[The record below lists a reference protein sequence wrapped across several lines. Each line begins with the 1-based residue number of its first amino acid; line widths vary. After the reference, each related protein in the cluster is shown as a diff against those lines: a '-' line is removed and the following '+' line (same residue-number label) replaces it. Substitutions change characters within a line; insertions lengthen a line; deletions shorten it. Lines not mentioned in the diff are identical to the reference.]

1 MFVLDNP
8 AWFALGGRQAR
19 LGMGAGA
26 ARRFRPDF
34 SPMGGIED
42 SEAKDLSAQF
52 ADLAGLDAGGD
63 VTALV
68 LPQAVEIPAG
78 WQETVNVP
86 VPQYLHDGRR
96 LPLPEFDV
104 VELGPDDAPAMLALA
119 TLTEPGPFRLRTGE
133 LGTYLGVRRDGALVA
148 MAGERLQPPGFTEVS
163 AVCTHPSATGQGL
176 ARGLVAAVVGR
187 IQARGETAFL
197 HVRPD
202 NARAIAIYEQ
212 LGFRRRREIRIQV
225 VKPAQ

>member
-1 MFVLDNP
+1 MFALDNP
-8 AWFALGGRQAR
+8 AWLALGGRQAG

-26 ARRFRPDF
+26 ARRFRPEF
-34 SPMGGIED
+34 SPMGGLAD
-42 SEAKDLSAQF
+42 PEAQDLGPQF

-68 LPQAVEIPAG
+68 LPREVTIPAG
-78 WQETVNVP
+78 WKETVNVP
-86 VPQYLHDGRR
+86 VPQFVHDGRR
-96 LPLPEFDV
+96 LAEPNFDIA
-104 VELGPDDAPAMLALA
+104 ELGPGDAPEMLALA

-133 LGTYLGVRRDGALVA
+133 LGTYLGVRREGKLVA

-197 HVRPD
+197 HVRPE
-202 NARAIAIYEQ
+202 NARAIAIYEL

-225 VKPAQ
+225 VRPEK

>member
-1 MFVLDNP
+1 MMALDNP
-8 AWFALGGRQAR
+8 AWLGLGARQAG
-19 LGMGAGA
+19 LGLEAGG
-26 ARRFRPDF
+26 ARRFRPEY
-34 SPMGGIED
+34 SPMGGLAD
-42 SEAKDLSAQF
+42 PEAGDLSRQF
-52 ADLAGLDAGGD
+52 ADLAAIDAGGD

-68 LPQAVEIPAG
+68 LPRAVEIPAG
-78 WQETVNVP
+78 WKETVNVA
-86 VPQYLHDGRR
+86 VPQYVHDGRR
-96 LPLPEFDV
+96 PAMPDFAV
-104 VELGPDDAPAMLALA
+104 VELGPGDAAEMLALA

-133 LGTYLGVRRDGALVA
+133 LGTYLGVKRNGKLVA

-163 AVCTHPSATGQGL
+163 AVCTHPEATGQGL

-212 LGFRRRREIRIQV
+212 LGFRLRREIRIQV
-225 VKPAQ
+225 IRPAK